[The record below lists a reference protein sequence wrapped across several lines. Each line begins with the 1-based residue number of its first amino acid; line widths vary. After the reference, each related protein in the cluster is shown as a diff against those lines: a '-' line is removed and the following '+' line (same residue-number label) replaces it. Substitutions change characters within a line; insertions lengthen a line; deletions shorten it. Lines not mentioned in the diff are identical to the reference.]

1 LFIRRPRGAPL
12 QRPIRTAAVTR
23 RGRLPLFLAVVQA
36 ILGYEWLISGLNK
49 LLAPRFDAHLAALLQ
64 HSTPGNPYR
73 WYTAFLQR
81 VVLPHHTLV
90 APLDQWGETAIGVVL
105 LLSAVLWLV
114 RPRDRLTVRVAG
126 VAALALLGAALL
138 NVNYF
143 LQGVAPLPWINPG
156 NAYNPGVDIDA
167 LLPLIALALVAA
179 NVRVVRRRGRRVY
192 DAPDHGVDRTQG
204 AARRARL
211 ARAWHELSTS
221 DLTIIGDTGWAVP
234 TLCD

>member
-1 LFIRRPRGAPL
+1 LFIRQPRSAPL
-12 QRPIRTAAVTR
+12 QGTMRAAVVTR
-23 RGRLPLFLAVVQA
+23 RGRLPIFLSVVQA
-36 ILGYEWLISGLNK
+36 ILGYEWVISGLNK

-64 HSTPGNPYR
+64 HSTQGNPYH

-81 VVLPHHTLV
+81 VVLPHHALV

-126 VAALALLGAALL
+126 VAALALFGAALL

-143 LQGVAPLPWINPG
+143 LQGGAPLPWINPG

-179 NVRVVRRRGRRVY
+179 NVRVVRRRAAAGSMTRRTTAWTGHREPRVGRDSRV
-192 DAPDHGVDRTQG
+192 HGTNPQPRIS
-204 AARRARL
+204 R
-211 ARAWHELSTS
+211 
-221 DLTIIGDTGWAVP
+221 
-234 TLCD
+234 